1 MRRPSRPVQLTAIG
15 CALVLAYV
23 LAKQYIID
31 ADWVKD
37 WWAR

>member
-1 MRRPSRPVQLTAIG
+1 VQLTAIG
-15 CALVLAYV
+15 VAAVLAYV

>member
-1 MRRPSRPVQLTAIG
+1 MRRINNLGVLTVA
-15 CALVLAYV
+15 CMALVLAYV

-37 WWAR
+37 WMR

>member
-1 MRRPSRPVQLTAIG
+1 MRRRERIGALTVACMG
-15 CALVLAYV
+15 LVLAYV
-23 LAKQYIID
+23 LAKQYIIN